1 MARKDAN
8 GSAGPGTFPA
18 TDTQT
23 GPEQT
28 GSGQASAEP
37 NGPAQMDPEIAAKVA
52 QLRSSVR
59 ENFGKAVM
67 ALMMVPRYRSQTLAD
82 LQHIVLEPLLRDRLA
97 MAYPPK
103 GDSALAPDVSG
114 FAIWASVSEE
124 VDQRIREQVREGVF
138 PVRLRPED
146 WNSGQINWLFDVIA
160 PDARTVASVIANFR
174 QLAKEGEL
182 RLHPIITRLVDRET
196 REKMGPRQKPVNQP
210 AA

>member
-8 GSAGPGTFPA
+8 GSTAPGTPPEGA
-18 TDTQT
+18 A
-23 GPEQT
+23 PEQ
-28 GSGQASAEP
+28 AA
-37 NGPAQMDPEIAAKVA
+37 PAQMDPEIAAKVA

-67 ALMMVPRYRSQTLAD
+67 TLMMVPRYRSQTLAD

-103 GDSALAPDVSG
+103 GDSALDPDMSG

-124 VDQRIREQVREGVF
+124 VDARIREQVREGVF

-146 WNSGQINWLFDVIA
+146 WNSGSINWLFDVIA

-196 REKMGPRQKPVNQP
+196 LEKMGARQKPVNQP